1 MRISKKILA
10 CALSI
15 LMAISMMPFTVFAAT
30 DREVATGAELKTAVA
45 NAQDGDTIKFTADLT
60 LTAAQVGFK
69 VDKDLTFDLNGHTI
83 SGPANGN
90 VGKTVDPLNKTE
102 VMFVTGT
109 SDNITEVVFKDSVG
123 GGSWTYTYTG
133 SSQAFFCDVRD
144 YATVT
149 VQSGTYTASNLNYAG
164 AIFYVRSATAQ
175 LDIEDGTFNVV
186 NGSKTDNAVYAN
198 NGTTVINGGT
208 FNANTSTDT
217 SVSINSSAT
226 VTFNDGDFNAKT
238 SLPSSSTKIA
248 VNGGTFKNYDGSVS
262 TLPGK
267 YTADDK
273 VIDTTTGEVTSVD
286 PTTVA
291 KIDNAQYSTLEA
303 AIAAVPASG
312 TIKLIDDVT
321 VASTI
326 EITDGKN
333 FTINTNGYDISS
345 TVRVFNIR
353 HGGLSISGTGTLST
367 TAANAAVGVYGST
380 NSSDAN
386 YSKFT
391 LQTYATIDAPNG
403 YGVMVGA
410 NGTSSFGSV
419 VTIYGTITSK
429 WGVYIN
435 GNVAQTD
442 SANAAK
448 FTIGTTSTAASI
460 SASNADSV
468 IYAAGYANWTINNA
482 NLTGGSAI
490 YIKSGNMTVKNGTFT
505 ANGAA
510 ADYAFNTNGCDITGD
525 CVIIDSCGYPGSVP
539 TVTINGGTF
548 TSTNGEAV
556 ASYAKQDDPLYPT
569 ADFPRVDNVI
579 PGTSTAVFSSNVT
592 ALAAE
597 GYETTYDATAGGYV
611 VAEDEHTV
619 AIANGVKF
627 DSFEEALASISTV
640 TSTTHS
646 KASDPTYEYKTY
658 VADGEIK
665 LMQDVDGNGLIIGEG
680 SDLTIDFNGFTYD
693 VKANPVGSNG
703 TETIGVQLLKDSDVT
718 FKNGTLT
725 STADWDVYVVRLIQ
739 NYSDL
744 TLDNMN
750 ISMNGNFFDQTTMA
764 NCNGTVVI
772 NDSTVSAPDFSEY
785 NYTVEEAAELLGA
798 QVFTVG
804 TFSTY
809 PAVSVEVTGD
819 STINGNVKVDNDT
832 DAGTAALTLTSGTL
846 NGDIVVDDANAA
858 LEDTTVTK
866 GAAFNQEAPEG
877 YAWTDNGDGTASLTV
892 KNTASLTLDGDIKLN
907 FQLKSADAATYE
919 IIAPDATKQALD
931 ADGQTVEGDVENGAA
946 TGSVTLAPA
955 QLNETVT
962 VKFYDANGSEL
973 ANESFTYSGVQYA
986 KGLAASADEKEAN
999 LGKAILKYAKAA
1011 QDAFDGS
1018 YTDAVDLS
1026 GVDFTNYTE
1035 QALSGAT
1042 YKGATNAANGVIKGV
1057 SFICF
1062 NKTGLRFYY
1071 GGDSEVVSGGV
1082 LGAINGDESN
1092 LAVDVYDI
1100 ESDDF
1105 DDVQTVEF
1113 ADGTYIEYSVNSALY
1128 NCRNLTGTNLALAT
1142 ALYNY
1147 GYYSAAFFA

>member
-10 CALSI
+10 IALSI
-15 LMAISMMPFTVFAAT
+15 LMAVSMMPFTVFAAT
-30 DREVATGAELKTAVA
+30 TGVATGAELKAAIAAA
-45 NAQDGDTIKFTADLT
+45 NDGDVIEFTADNTTYPATSGALVIPVDGKDITIDLKGHTQYFRVSGETTVSYPTDLFVLKNGAT
-60 LTAAQVGFK
+60 LTV
-69 VDKDLTFDLNGHTI
+69 KDTI
-83 SGPANGN
+83 
-90 VGKTVDPLNKTE
+90 
-102 VMFVTGT
+102 
-109 SDNITEVVFKDSVG
+109 G
-123 GGSWTYTYTG
+123 GG
-133 SSQAFFCDVRD
+133 AI
-144 YATVT
+144 YAT
-149 VQSGTYTASNLNYAG
+149 YG
-164 AIFYVRSATAQ
+164 ANSAAY
-175 LDIEDGTFNVV
+175 IFNVLDTSELV
-186 NGSKTDNAVYAN
+186 IESGKYVMDQANYGGIIVYQNSADASTTINDGEFEVKTGATSRRDRIVSNSR
-198 NGTTVINGGT
+198 GELEINGGT
-208 FNANTSTDT
+208 FTTPRDFDQVISTG
-217 SVSINSSAT
+217 SSQST
-226 VTFNDGDFNAKT
+226 VVINDGEFNGTMDMSSGTKT
-238 SLPSSSTKIA
+238 F
-248 VNGGTFKNYDGSVS
+248 NGGTYLTYDGQPNGAVAAY
-262 TLPGK
+262 LP
-267 YTADDK
+267 ADK
-273 VIDTTTGEVTSVD
+273 VIDANGEIATVD
-286 PTTVA
+286 ASTVA
-291 KIDNAQYSTLEA
+291 KINSAQFTSLKDALDSVAAGATATITLLDDCTL
-303 AIAAVPASG
+303 PA
-312 TIKLIDDVT
+312 TY
-321 VASTI
+321 
-326 EITDGKN
+326 EITDNQKI
-333 FTINTNGYDISS
+333 TIDLNGNDI
-345 TVRVFNIR
+345 TTTARAFNIR
-353 HGGLSISGTGTLST
+353 HGQLTIKGNGNLNANFTN
-367 TAANAAVGVYGST
+367 ANAAVAVYGAATDSG
-380 NSSDAN
+380 SN
-386 YSKFT
+386 YSTFT
-391 LQTYATIDAPNG
+391 LTSPATINAPNG
-403 YGVMVGA
+403 YGAMIGA
-410 NGTSSFGSV
+410 TSGAA
-419 VTIYGTITSK
+419 YGAKLQLGGTINSK
-429 WGVYIN
+429 YGVYTN
-435 GNVAQTD
+435 GNIAEPAVKT
-442 SANAAK
+442 NAAAINI
-448 FTIGTTSTAASI
+448 TGTVT
-460 SASNADSV
+460 ASNENAV
-468 IYAAGYANWTINNA
+468 VYAGGYAKWNIYSNA
-482 NLTGGSAI
+482 NLTGGSGV
-490 YIKSGNMTVKNGTFT
+490 YIKSGTMNIYGNAVIT
-505 ANGAA
+505 ATGEKT
-510 ADYAFNTNGCDITGD
+510 DYKFNTNGADATGD
-525 CVIIDSCGYPGSVP
+525 AVIIDSCGYPGNVP
-539 TVTINGGTF
+539 TVTIKAGTITSANGA
-548 TSTNGEAV
+548 AV

-569 ADFPRVDNVI
+569 ADFPRVDNVV
-579 PGTSTAVFSSNVT
+579 PGTSTAVFSSDVT

-750 ISMNGNFFDQTTMA
+750 ISMNGNFYDQTTMA
-764 NCNGTVVI
+764 NCNGNVVI
-772 NDSTVSAPDFSEY
+772 KDSTVSAPDFSEL

-866 GAAFNQEAPEG
+866 GTAFNQEAPEG

-1011 QDAFDGS
+1011 QDAFAGS
-1018 YTDAVDLS
+1018 YTDTVDLS
-1026 GVDFTNYTE
+1026 DVDFTEYTE
-1035 QALSGAT
+1035 KALSGAT
-1042 YKGATNAANGVIKGV
+1042 YKGETNANVTGV

-1147 GYYSAAFFA
+1147 GYYSAAYFA